1 MSFSPVVMLLTKIA
15 CKEDKRQIRQLI
27 NVCQEM
33 NTDRNACPERNTGTR
48 VGDAC
53 FGSNLAMVEKSPEGY
68 W

>member
-1 MSFSPVVMLLTKIA
+1 MSFSPVVILLTKIA
-15 CKEDKRQIRQLI
+15 CKEDKHQIRQLI

-33 NTDRNACPERNTGTR
+33 NTDRNTCWERNTEKR
-48 VGDAC
+48 AGDAC